1 MPGEEEQIAASD
13 HEILLIIAGVTVF
26 FLLFAIG
33 LIVFVVVYYNKQ
45 RAFRREKEQAEAQ
58 YREALIRTQQEV
70 RTELLQNVSDE
81 IHDNLGQVASLI
93 KIYVNTLQVDH
104 AQSESHQELRNLVN
118 RLIYDLKT
126 LSLNT
131 RPDYIT
137 QAGLID
143 AMETDLNRL
152 EASGMIRIRYEKN
165 MEEFTLHNDLQL
177 IVYRLFQESVNN
189 VIKHAQATEIQVQLI
204 SDRDHFAFHL
214 RDNGKGFD
222 PAAIPGNE
230 NGKSGIANMY
240 RRSGAIGGDLSIQS
254 DPEGTSI
261 LFTLNHKNSPV

>member
-1 MPGEEEQIAASD
+1 MPQQND
-13 HEILLIIAGVTVF
+13 NDLLLVIAGVTVF

-45 RAFRREKEQAEAQ
+45 RAFRREKEQAEAR
-58 YREALIRTQQEV
+58 YREELARTQQEV

-93 KIYVNTLQVDH
+93 KIYVNTLQVNDP
-104 AQSESHQELRNLVN
+104 QTESHKELKNLVN

-152 EASGMIRIRYEKN
+152 EASGMIHIRYEKN

-177 IVYRLFQESVNN
+177 IVYRMFQESINN
-189 VIKHAQATEIQVQLI
+189 VIKHAQATEIQVQLT
-204 SDRDHFAFHL
+204 SDQHHFSFQL
-214 RDNGKGFD
+214 QDNGKGFD
-222 PAAIPGNE
+222 TVSLPEAGK
-230 NGKSGIANMY
+230 GKSGIANMY
-240 RRSGAIGGDLSIQS
+240 RRSVAIGGDLSIQS
-254 DPEGTSI
+254 DTRGTSI